1 MAKIVETEKGSFPKD
16 PMDKKLLFASI
27 KRFKP
32 EGVTLGGEK
41 VSKLYRTSFGKVQMT
56 VQVRWME
63 KIKTLQYDLDE
74 EGQYIEVED
83 EFGDKKRKFSVISE
97 EDSEMALTTLFMNV
111 NVPDDVELDENTE
124 FTVYPTS
131 GTYPLFKAALQ
142 EWGELPED
150 MGNQAFSSNPKEIKE
165 ALEGFEF
172 VGKVSKSHGKFKFEY
187 LDVVK

>member
-1 MAKIVETEKGSFPKD
+1 MAKIVETENKVFPKD

-32 EGVTLGGEK
+32 EGVRLGGEK
-41 VSKLYRTSFGKVQMT
+41 VSKLYKTSFGKVQMT
-56 VQVRWME
+56 VQVRWLE
-63 KIKTLQYDLDE
+63 KVKTLQYDLDE

-83 EFGDKKRKFSVISE
+83 EFGDKKKKFSVVSE

-111 NVPDDVELDENTE
+111 NVPDGVDLDENTE

-150 MGNQAFSSNPKEIKE
+150 MGDKAFSSNPKEIKE

-172 VGKVSKSHGKFKFEY
+172 VGKVSKSNGKFKFEY